1 MKIFRYW
8 ATQTVEID
16 GTNYRLRDGS
26 NDSPAAAAAK
36 LAKRADL
43 LNRFSGGLSRAE
55 SDSVREALLDLGGR
69 TTDGGYEAVICEE
82 IVDELAPHDIVT
94 RNRYGAE
101 VLNSE
106 DTCFID
112 VDCVRKSR
120 SLAARLARPVS
131 TLLAAI
137 ALFAA
142 TIRWVGRY
150 DIGPAAGFAMG
161 VILIVMFTLAMI
173 VFFRAAFPAF
183 ETPERAEATL
193 LAKIQALAESSA
205 WRGLAA
211 RVYRTAAGFRV
222 LAQADGLAPGNR
234 RFRALARA
242 LDADPC
248 YVDLCAKQGCWRARL
263 TPKPERIGLHRPPRE
278 MRFPRPPEAEPVFA
292 AWVSDYVAA
301 SADYAVCRLLE
312 TVGRFQNTPAIR
324 FHDERTCC
332 EDSSP
337 LA

>member
-8 ATQTVEID
+8 ATQTIEIS
-16 GTNYRLRDGS
+16 GTTYRLRDGS
-26 NDSPAAAAAK
+26 NDSPADAAAK

-43 LNRFSGGLSRAE
+43 LNRFSGGLSEAE
-55 SDSVREALLDLGGR
+55 SASVREALLDLGGR
-69 TTDGGYEAVICEE
+69 TSDGGYEAVICEE
-82 IVDELAPHDIVT
+82 VVDELTPRDIVT

-112 VDCVRKSR
+112 VDRVRKANP
-120 SLAARLARPVS
+120 LARLFC
-131 TLLAAI
+131 
-137 ALFAA
+137 LF
-142 TIRWVGRY
+142 
-150 DIGPAAGFAMG
+150 
-161 VILIVMFTLAMI
+161 
-173 VFFRAAFPAF
+173 
-183 ETPERAEATL
+183 EKPERAETTL
-193 LAKIQALAESSA
+193 LAKIRALAESSA

-222 LAQADGLAPGNR
+222 LVAQVDGLAPGNR

-292 AWVSDYVAA
+292 AWVSDYIAA

-312 TVGRFQNTPAIR
+312 TVGQFQDTPAIR
-324 FHDERTCC
+324 LHDERTCC